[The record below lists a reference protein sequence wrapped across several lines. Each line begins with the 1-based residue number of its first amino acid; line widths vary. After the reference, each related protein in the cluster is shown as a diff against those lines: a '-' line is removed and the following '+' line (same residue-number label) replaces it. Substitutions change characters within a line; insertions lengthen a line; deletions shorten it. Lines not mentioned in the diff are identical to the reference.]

1 MQTALILTIILIAA
15 FAAFANFEAA
25 QRDKKN
31 RFYDK

>member
-1 MQTALILTIILIAA
+1 MQTALILTIILIVA
-15 FAAFANFEAA
+15 FVAFANFESI